1 MRNKA
6 RISSLLTAVSQI
18 MQQDKKINNILD
30 DKKKKMELVND
41 HNKASEE
48 KFNIEREI
56 AFLYNSNE

>member
-30 DKKKKMELVND
+30 DKKKKMELINA

-48 KFNIEREI
+48 NLI
-56 AFLYNSNE
+56 